1 MLTSLFE
8 VCFTSFYNLESNTKI
23 SEELEHMTAEYKELN
38 DQTYTEVSDIIM
50 RNTGKLQEL
59 DDKIKIEWRNTVENF
74 EHIIEDFRDNLTA
87 KLNTLNDKSKQRAT
101 KMKDI

>member
-1 MLTSLFE
+1 
-8 VCFTSFYNLESNTKI
+8 
-23 SEELEHMTAEYKELN
+23 MTAEYKELN